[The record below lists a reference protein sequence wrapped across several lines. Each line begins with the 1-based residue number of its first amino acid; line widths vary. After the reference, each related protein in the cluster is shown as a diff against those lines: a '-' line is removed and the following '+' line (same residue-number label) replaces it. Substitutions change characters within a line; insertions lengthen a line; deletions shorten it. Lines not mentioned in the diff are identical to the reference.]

1 MEGKVYRIGEMKI
14 EGNSIFSEAWIRAV
28 IGLNK
33 GDIANGEK
41 IGKALFE
48 NLKKYYGQQGFIE
61 YTAEPSPTFKDNPA
75 ETRRR
80 HSRLRDHD

>member
-1 MEGKVYRIGEMKI
+1 MTVPIVEGKVYRIGEMKI
-14 EGNSIFSEAWIRAV
+14 EGNSIYSEDAIRSV

-48 NLKKYYGQQGFIE
+48 NLKKIYGSAGLHRVH
-61 YTAEPSPTFKDNPA
+61 
-75 ETRRR
+75 RRTHADVQR
-80 HSRLRDHD
+80 QSAKA